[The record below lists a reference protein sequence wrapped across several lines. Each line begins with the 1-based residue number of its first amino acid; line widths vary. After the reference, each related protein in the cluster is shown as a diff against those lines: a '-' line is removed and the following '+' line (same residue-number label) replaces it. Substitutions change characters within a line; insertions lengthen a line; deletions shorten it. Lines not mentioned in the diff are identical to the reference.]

1 MAKNE
6 NTSFEQNLTLGKNGE
21 VESVQL
27 KRRSFPIWTLLLLLP
42 LLLLIKCNKTIEV
55 TCIDAENRSTI
66 AGAPVDLEY
75 TSHFVF
81 DNGKF
86 FPDSL
91 VHRTVVSDENG
102 VAVFDTLRC
111 SVYSYIFYCLSE
123 VKIWATTQCGSGD
136 TLRNF
141 HYVCK
146 TDLLIYPERVDLRFQ
161 ILDRKTGK
169 PIPGAEIY
177 TSLPV
182 DGGGPVSPA
191 AISDSEGFCVLP
203 KMGRCATIED
213 FWVSAEG
220 YKKGSVDNLT
230 CNVPDGI
237 VRKIYLDPLDNGEG
251 EEEEEVEEE
260 EEEEEEQHQQ
270 EITIEPEEM
279 KGEKGDLR
287 INLQWRG
294 KTDLDLYV
302 MDPCGNEIWY
312 RAKNAT
318 CSGSTGALDVD
329 ANNIEKG
336 EAYVTNTP
344 QENIFWNN
352 PTPGQYLIG
361 VGCQEFADY
370 MSMPAQGTVDFI
382 VTIEDK
388 HGRKTRQG
396 TVQEKQFLEFW
407 RYRYNP

>member
-66 AGAPVDLEY
+66 AGVPVDLEY

-141 HYVCK
+141 HYVSK
-146 TDLLIYPERVDLRFQ
+146 TDLLIYPECVDLRFK

-169 PIPGAEIY
+169 PIPGAELKY
-177 TSLPV
+177 TITQNGVPV
-182 DGGGPVSPA
+182 TFSVIA
-191 AISDSEGFCVLP
+191 DSEGKCILP
-203 KMGRCATIED
+203 RMGRCSNILMLS
-213 FWVSAEG
+213 VSCQG
-220 YKKGSVDNLT
+220 YSSVLFNDIT
-230 CNVPDGI
+230 CDVPDGTI
-237 VRKIYLDPLDNGEG
+237 REIYLDPLQP
-251 EEEEEVEEE
+251 EVPEEE
-260 EEEEEEQHQQ
+260 EEEEEE

-279 KGEKGDLR
+279 EGEKGDLR

-294 KTDLDLYV
+294 KTDLDLLV
-302 MDPCGNEIWY
+302 MDPCGNVIWY
-312 RAKNAT
+312 NSKSAA
-318 CSGSTGALDVD
+318 CSGSTGTLDVD
-329 ANNIEKG
+329 ANDIQKG
-336 EAYVTNTP
+336 EATATDTP
-344 QENIFWNN
+344 QENIFWTN
-352 PTPGQYLIG
+352 PTSGQYLI
-361 VGCQEFADY
+361 VVRCQKFANY
-370 MSMPAQGTVDFI
+370 MSMPAQGSVDFVI
-382 VTIEDK
+382 TIEDK
-388 HGRKTRQG
+388 HGRHIKRG
-396 TVQEKQFLEFW
+396 KVQAKQQVESG
-407 RYRYNP
+407 YNYVP

>member
-66 AGAPVDLEY
+66 AGVPVDLEY

-141 HYVCK
+141 HYVSK
-146 TDLLIYPERVDLRFQ
+146 TDLLIYPECVDLRFK

-169 PIPGAEIY
+169 PILGAELKY
-177 TSLPV
+177 TVTQNGEPV
-182 DGGGPVSPA
+182 TFSVIA
-191 AISDSEGFCVLP
+191 DSEGICVLP
-203 KMGRCATIED
+203 RMRRCSNILILS
-213 FWVSAEG
+213 VSSQG
-220 YKKGSVDNLT
+220 YSSVLFNDIT
-230 CNVPDGI
+230 CDVPDGTI
-237 VRKIYLDPLDNGEG
+237 REIYLDPLQP
-251 EEEEEVEEE
+251 EVPEEE
-260 EEEEEEQHQQ
+260 EEEEEE

-279 KGEKGDLR
+279 EGEKGDLR

-294 KTDLDLYV
+294 KTDLDLLV
-302 MDPCGNEIWY
+302 MDPCGNVIWY
-312 RAKNAT
+312 NSKSAA
-318 CSGSTGALDVD
+318 CSGSTGTLDVD
-329 ANNIEKG
+329 ANDIQKG
-336 EAYVTNTP
+336 EATATDTP
-344 QENIFWNN
+344 QENIFWTN
-352 PTPGQYLIG
+352 PTSGQYLI
-361 VGCQEFADY
+361 VVRCQKFANY
-370 MSMPAQGTVDFI
+370 MSMPAQGSVDFVI
-382 VTIEDK
+382 TIEDK
-388 HGRKTRQG
+388 HGRHIKRG
-396 TVQEKQFLEFW
+396 KVQAKQQVESG
-407 RYRYNP
+407 YNYVP